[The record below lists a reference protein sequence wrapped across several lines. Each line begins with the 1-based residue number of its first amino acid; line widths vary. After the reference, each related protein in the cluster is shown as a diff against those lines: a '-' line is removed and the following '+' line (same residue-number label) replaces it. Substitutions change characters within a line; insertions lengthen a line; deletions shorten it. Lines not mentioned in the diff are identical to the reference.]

1 MKGSRSII
9 RTMTIRHALLALL
22 LAASAVPGL
31 AQAPTQE
38 TATTNRSTDLKDK
51 PSFFDGKAL
60 ATLPE
65 NTQVKVLARNSGW
78 TQVETAAN
86 QKGWV
91 RVFHL
96 RFAATVEQSTSSN
109 SSLGGLSSML
119 GFGRPKQENAKI
131 ATIGI
136 RGLSEEELKNANPD
150 AGQLAKLINYRV
162 DKATAERFAKEN
174 PALKPQQVAY
184 VDEAPA
190 PAPQK
195 GRR

>member
-1 MKGSRSII
+1 MKGARSII
-9 RTMTIRHALLALL
+9 RTMTIRPLLFAFL
-22 LAASAVPGL
+22 LAAASIPGL
-31 AQAPTQE
+31 AQAQAQE
-38 TATTNRSTDLKDK
+38 TATTNRSTELKDK

-65 NTQVKVLARNSGW
+65 NTPVKVLARNSGW

-96 RFAATVEQSTSSN
+96 RFSATVEQSSS
-109 SSLGGLSSML
+109 SGSGLGGLSSML

-150 AGQLAKLINYRV
+150 AGQLARLINYRV
-162 DKATAERFAKEN
+162 DKAGAESFARGN
-174 PALKPQQVAY
+174 PALKSQQVAY
-184 VDEAPA
+184 VDEVAGAP
-190 PAPQK
+190 PQK